1 MLLLTALF
9 FLVQYNWRCGKA
21 IPLRP
26 GKNRQQ
32 GGAAVPAGRRW
43 KNGPMASNTDL
54 NTDMTRFS
62 LGTTRRVDAE
72 RTELKFERHYSAPPE
87 SVWAM
92 LTDPEKTQLWWAKV
106 RGQAKAGSTFDLKW
120 LNVKDEGHGIETDW
134 WYGRVIE
141 AEAPTVLEISNSMH
155 GRIRITL
162 TPEGDGTTLVFRNTI
177 EVPADVVNM
186 SLAGWH
192 VHLDHLQEA
201 LEGKSVHWQGWWDDF
216 YPCWEQVHAQY
227 TAR

>member
-1 MLLLTALF
+1 
-9 FLVQYNWRCGKA
+9 
-21 IPLRP
+21 
-26 GKNRQQ
+26 
-32 GGAAVPAGRRW
+32 
-43 KNGPMASNTDL
+43 MASNTDL
-54 NTDMTRFS
+54 NTDMTRFP

-134 WYGRVIE
+134 WYGRVVE
-141 AEAPTVLEISNSMH
+141 ADAPHLLELSNSMH
-155 GRIRITL
+155 GRIWITL
-162 TPEGDGTTLVFRNTI
+162 EATAEGTLVRFNNTVAVPE
-177 EVPADVVNM
+177 EVVLM

-192 VHLDHLQEA
+192 VHLDHLCEA
-201 LEGKSVHWQGWWDDF
+201 LAGKSVDWQHWWDNF
-216 YPCWEQVHAQY
+216 HPSWEQAHALYQ
-227 TAR
+227 AR